1 MDEHDQTPA
10 PAPLPPSGEPAPFP
24 PEEEA
29 ALLARAREGDVDA
42 RKRLQVAY
50 YSLVLR
56 IVREDFSRAAARL
69 GLSAEDLYSAGVRGI
84 VDAIAHFNPGRG
96 TPFFTYAPA
105 WIKKRVR
112 DSLNEQG
119 HLVRLPSRLVG
130 EILELCRAED
140 ILSQTLGREP
150 SSAELAEAT
159 GKPRRRVARLKRLAE
174 RPVSLDK
181 PPDDGGDGGTG
192 EYNALPDTRDPPPF
206 PQDLVDAA
214 VSLLPSLP
222 DKQRAVVT
230 LHHGL
235 DGKGERSFEEIG
247 RLLAVSRETARTLY
261 NKARAELKARM
272 DRLS

>member
-1 MDEHDQTPA
+1 MDDSDKSFA
-10 PAPLPPSGEPAPFP
+10 AASLPGPGERSLLPGD
-24 PEEEA
+24 EEA
-29 ALLARAREGDVDA
+29 ALLARARGGDA
-42 RKRLQVAY
+42 EAAERLQIAY

-69 GLSAEDLYSAGVRGI
+69 GLSVEDLYSAGVRGI
-84 VDAIAHFNPGRG
+84 VDAVAHYDPARG

-119 HLVRLPSRLVG
+119 HLVRLPSRLVA
-130 EILELCRAED
+130 EILEVSRAAD

-150 SSAELAEAT
+150 SPAELAAET
-159 GKPRRRVARLKRLAE
+159 GKPRRRIARLRRLAE

-181 PPDDGGDGGTG
+181 PAENGGADDGE
-192 EYNALPDTRDPPPF
+192 EYNALPAPHDPPPF
-206 PQDLVDAA
+206 PQEMVETA
-214 VSLLPSLP
+214 VSLLPALP
-222 DKQRAVVT
+222 DAQRDAIS

-247 RLLAVSRETARTLY
+247 RLLGVSRETARTLY
-261 NKARAELKARM
+261 NKARASLKAQM

>member
-1 MDEHDQTPA
+1 MDGSAKNPA
-10 PAPLPPSGEPAPFP
+10 NAPLPSPGERAPFLP
-24 PEEEA
+24 AEEA
-29 ALLARAREGDVDA
+29 ALLARARAGETEA
-42 RKRLQVAY
+42 AERLQIAY
-50 YSLVLR
+50 YPLVLR

-69 GLSAEDLYSAGVRGI
+69 GLSVEDLYSAGVRGI

-119 HLVRLPSRLVG
+119 HLVRLPARLVG
-130 EILELCRAED
+130 EILELSRTAD

-150 SSAELAEAT
+150 TPAELADAT

-181 PPDDGGDGGTG
+181 PPDDGGPGDGE
-192 EYNALPDTRDPPPF
+192 EYNALPDTPDPPPF
-206 PQDLVDAA
+206 PQEMVEEL
-214 VSLLPSLP
+214 VSLLPTLP
-222 DKQRAVVT
+222 DNRRAVVT
-230 LHHGL
+230 LYHGL

-247 RLLAVSRETARTLY
+247 RLLGTSRETARTLY
-261 NKARAELKARM
+261 NKARADLKSRM
-272 DRLS
+272 DRPL